1 MPTHTGVELI
11 GEAPA
16 FAALLEQAAAI
27 AKIDAPVL
35 IDGETGTGK
44 ELIARSMHY
53 RGARNGKPFIPVN
66 CGALPESLIE
76 NEFFGHGRGAF
87 TDARESYA
95 GLIAQAQGGT
105 LFLDEID
112 ALPLRGQV
120 ALLRFLQDFRYRPLG
135 TGREERA
142 QVRIMAAT
150 NNDLDRLVAQ
160 RQFRPD
166 LLQRVRIFGLTVP
179 ALRERPGDAELLV
192 RHFTRMY
199 AKQYGLAEPTLRDAD
214 LIAIRQHGWPGN
226 VRELENTVHRW
237 VVLHHTS
244 GSSGFEL
251 TIHAP
256 ADRAVA
262 RVTSVEP
269 LTPRAGFRRSKAA
282 AINAFERSFV
292 AQALDEC
299 QGNVS
304 AAARLAG
311 KERRAF
317 GRLVKKHGLDKR
329 DAR

>member
-1 MPTHTGVELI
+1 MPIHAGVELI

-16 FAALLEQAAAI
+16 FVALVKQAAVVAG
-27 AKIDAPVL
+27 IDAPVL

-53 RGARNGKPFIPVN
+53 RGARSGKPFIPVN

-150 NNDLDRLVAQ
+150 NNDLDRLVAM

-166 LLQRVRIFGLTVP
+166 LLQRVRIFRLTVP
-179 ALRERPGDAELLV
+179 PLRERPGDAVLLV
-192 RHFTRMY
+192 RHFARLY
-199 AKQYGLAEPTLRDAD
+199 SRQYGLAEPTLRDED
-214 LIAIRQHGWPGN
+214 IGRIEEYDWPGN

-237 VVLHHTS
+237 VVLHHAN
-244 GSSGFEL
+244 GSAGFEL
-251 TIHAP
+251 TMQSHGDREFSRATP
-256 ADRAVA
+256 AESWA
-262 RVTSVEP
+262 
-269 LTPRAGFRRSKAA
+269 LQNGFRRSKAA
-282 AINAFERSFV
+282 VVNEFERAFIE
-292 AQALDEC
+292 QALLEC

-304 AAARLAG
+304 AAARLSG

-329 DAR
+329 EQH